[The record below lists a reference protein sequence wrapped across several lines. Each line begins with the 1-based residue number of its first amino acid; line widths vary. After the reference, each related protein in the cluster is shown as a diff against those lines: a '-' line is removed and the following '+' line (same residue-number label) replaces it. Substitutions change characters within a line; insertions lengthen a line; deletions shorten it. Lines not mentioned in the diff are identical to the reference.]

1 MNLLAVTA
9 LEAMRTMPTK
19 TWLTLGAVVGII
31 IVTFVIVPKVFKMNK
46 IILGVIVMLVTS
58 IVFFSWVK
66 QRNEPKIL
74 TPFID
79 MLAPFFDSNVHYNK
93 NDKKVPR

>member
-1 MNLLAVTA
+1 MTLLAVTA
-9 LEAMRTMPTK
+9 LEAIRSMPTK
-19 TWLTLGAVVGII
+19 TWLTLGMVVAI
-31 IVTFVIVPKVFKMNK
+31 IVVVFVIVPKIFKMNK
-46 IILGVIVMLVTS
+46 IILGVIVMVVTS

-79 MLAPFFDSNVHYNK
+79 MLAPFFDSDVHYKK
-93 NDKKVPR
+93 NDKKLPK

>member
-1 MNLLAVTA
+1 MTLLAVTA
-9 LEAMRTMPTK
+9 LEAIKTMPTK
-19 TWLTLGAVVGII
+19 TWITLGIVIATIVV
-31 IVTFVIVPKVFKMNK
+31 VFVIVPKIFKMNK
-46 IILGVIVMLVTS
+46 IVLGVIVMVVTS

-79 MLAPFFDSNVHYNK
+79 MLAPFFDSNVHYKK